1 MIWRVKRKWER
12 AKVHKP
18 NTTFYFGLTTYE
30 LVPEYERSILTYYG
44 YCMLTRMHTTTLLRI
59 IYTINS
65 TREYAY

>member
-30 LVPEYERSILTYYG
+30 LVPEYELPTMDTVCLLVCILLLYYDS
-44 YCMLTRMHTTTLLRI
+44 YV
-59 IYTINS
+59 
-65 TREYAY
+65 

>member
-18 NTTFYFGLTTYE
+18 NTTFISALLLTSSYQS
-30 LVPEYERSILTYYG
+30 SILTYYG

>member
-30 LVPEYERSILTYYG
+30 LVPESSILTYYG